1 MTGNRDG
8 LRAMLR
14 PVRGR
19 IAAGV
24 VLQAIATI
32 ASLATFVAIHL
43 LAVELLRPAVD
54 PGAVR
59 LVVAL
64 AAAALVVRLIAQAVG
79 YQLMHDADI
88 DFQLA
93 VRRRVA
99 AKLGRVPL
107 GWFGARN
114 SAAVKKALADD
125 VEAVHYLVAHA
136 LPDLTAAVVM
146 PVSALLLLVAF
157 DWRLTLATL
166 IGLPVFAVLFV
177 ATSRRGSRQGERM
190 AGAVAGI
197 TRAVVEFVQ
206 GIAVI
211 KAFGGRDRADSR
223 FHRAIDDYMVAF
235 SAVKGPILKLSA
247 TAYALVSPAA
257 MLLSATAAGTVF
269 VSLGLAE
276 PIDVLPFVLLGLA
289 LTAPLVVI
297 TYGPQAFAATRS
309 AADRVDEVLA
319 APELP
324 EPSVSGVPSDGRV
337 VFEHVT
343 FGHQEGTPIV
353 RDLGFVLEPGTVTAL
368 VGPSGAGKSTTAAL
382 LSRFFDPWEGSI
394 QVGGVD
400 LRDLDAATLYA
411 SVSFVFQDAGLLT
424 TGIADNIRLGRPGA
438 TDNEVRAAAV
448 AARCHDTIMGLPR
461 GYDSV
466 VGQDALLSGGEAQ
479 RVAIARALVADTPVL
494 VLDEATA
501 FVDPE
506 SEAAIYDALSALVA
520 GRTVLFVAHRLHTV
534 TEAEQILVLD
544 AGTLVQRGTHAELL
558 AEEGLYRRLWE
569 AAGQPGLPAGGQR

>member
-1 MTGNRDG
+1 MTGHQDG
-8 LRAMLR
+8 LRSMLR

-19 IAAGV
+19 ITGGV
-24 VLQAIATI
+24 VLQAVATV

-43 LAVELLRPAVD
+43 LALELLRPEVD
-54 PGAVR
+54 RGAVWA
-59 LVVAL
+59 VVAF
-64 AAAALVVRLIAQAVG
+64 AAGALVVRLVAQAVG

-114 SAAVKKALADD
+114 SATVKKALADD
-125 VEAVHYLVAHA
+125 IEAVHYLVAHA

-146 PVSALLLLVAF
+146 PVSALLLLVVF

-166 IGLPVFAVLFV
+166 VLLPLFAVLFV
-177 ATSRRGSRQGERM
+177 ATGRRGSRQGERM

-211 KAFGGRDRADSR
+211 KAFGGRDRADNR

-269 VSLGLAE
+269 VALGLVR

-297 TYGPQAFAATRS
+297 TYGPQAFAAAR
-309 AADRVDEVLA
+309 AAAERVDEVLA
-319 APELP
+319 TAELP
-324 EPSVSGVPSDGRV
+324 EPPVSGSPADSRV
-337 VFEHVT
+337 EFEHVT
-343 FGHQEGTPIV
+343 FGYQEGAPSL
-353 RDLGFVLEPGTVTAL
+353 RDVGFVLEPGTVTAL

-394 QVGGVD
+394 RVGGVD
-400 LRDLDAATLYA
+400 LRDLDAAALYA
-411 SVSFVFQDAGLLT
+411 SVSFVFQDAGLVT
-424 TGIADNIRLGRPGA
+424 ASIADNIRLGRPDAG
-438 TDNEVRAAAV
+438 DDDVRAAAV
-448 AARCHDTIMGLPR
+448 AARCHDRITALPR

-466 VGQDALLSGGEAQ
+466 VGEDAQLSGGEAQ
-479 RVAIARALVADTPVL
+479 RVAIARALLADAPVL

-534 TEAEQILVLD
+534 TEADQILVLD
-544 AGTLVQRGTHAELL
+544 AGTLVERGTHAELL
-558 AEEGLYRRLWE
+558 THDGVYRRLWQ
-569 AAGQPGLPAGGQR
+569 AAEQQGTPTGGRR